1 MQSNNPEKFGSD
13 NIGIFPLYGTS
24 ACVVYGENDTG
35 WFRE

>member
-24 ACVVYGENDTG
+24 APDVYGQNGEG
-35 WFRE
+35 WF